1 MSETRSVS
9 VIGAGDMGYGFAIH
23 FTLQGQDVT
32 LVDVDE
38 SALVDARDRIR
49 GSVSLLAER
58 GITDRDPDAVVE
70 SIAYATDAAAGVAD
84 AAVVLEAVPEDL
96 DLKRAVFREVA
107 AAAPEDAILASNTSG
122 IPITEIAE
130 AVPDA
135 ADRVAGCH
143 WWFPPFLL
151 TPVEVIRGEATSDRT
166 IDRLAAFVEA
176 VDRDPIHVEKDVPG
190 FVWNRIQAAIARECM
205 YLAEEGVASVEDINR
220 AIRDGYAVRTAAT
233 GPFET
238 LDLAGLDLVKT
249 GAERRY
255 ADLSDADG
263 PPDVLVDLVESG
275 RTGVKAGAGFFEYD
289 RPADEVIRERDATVT
304 TIQQC
309 LGRLPDGDEGGN

>member
-1 MSETRSVS
+1 MTETRSVS
-9 VIGAGDMGYGFAIH
+9 VIGAGDMGYGFAVH
-23 FTLQGQDVT
+23 FALQDQDVT

-38 SALVDARDRIR
+38 SVLADARERIR
-49 GSVSLLAER
+49 GSVSLLTDR
-58 GITDRDPDAVVE
+58 GITDRDPDDVVE
-70 SIAYATDAAAGVAD
+70 AITCTTDAAAGVAD
-84 AAVVLEAVPEDL
+84 AAVVLEAVSEDV
-96 DLKRAVFREVA
+96 DLKQTVFREVA
-107 AAAPEDAILASNTSG
+107 AAAPDDAILASNTSG

-130 AVPDA
+130 AVPEA

-151 TPVEVIRGEATSDRT
+151 TPVEVIRGEETADET
-166 IDRLAAFVEA
+166 IERLTAFVEA

-190 FVWNRIQAAIARECM
+190 FVWNRIQAAIARECL
-205 YLAEEGVASVEDINR
+205 YLVEEGVASVEDINR

-255 ADLSDADG
+255 SDLSDADA
-263 PPDVLVDLVESG
+263 PPDALVDLVESG

-289 RPADEVIRERDATVT
+289 RPADEIIRERDATVT

-309 LGRLPDGDEGGN
+309 LGRLPDGD

>member
-1 MSETRSVS
+1 MPDARPVS
-9 VIGAGDMGYGFAIH
+9 VVGAGDMGYGFAIH
-23 FTLQGQDVT
+23 FTLEGQDVT
-32 LVDVDE
+32 LIDVDE
-38 SALVDARDRIR
+38 SVLADARERIR

-58 GITDRDPDAVVE
+58 GITDRDPEAVVE
-70 SIAYATDAAAGVAD
+70 AIDYTTDAAAGVAD
-84 AAVVLEAVPEDL
+84 AAVVLEAVSEDL
-96 DLKRAVFREVA
+96 ELKRAVFREVA
-107 AAAPEDAILASNTSG
+107 AAAPGDAILASNTSG

-130 AVPDA
+130 AVPEA

-151 TPVEVIRGEATSDRT
+151 TPVEVIRGAETSDET
-166 IDRLAAFVEA
+166 IRELTAFVEA
-176 VDRDPIHVEKDVPG
+176 IDRDPIHVEKDVPG
-190 FVWNRIQAAIARECM
+190 FVWNRIQGAIARECM
-205 YLAEEGVASVEDINR
+205 YLVEEGVASVEDINR

-238 LDLAGLDLVKT
+238 LDLAGLDLVKI

-255 ADLSDADG
+255 PELSDADA

-275 RTGVKAGAGFFEYD
+275 RTGVTAGSGFFEYD
-289 RPADEVIRERDATVT
+289 RPADEVIRDRDATVA

-309 LGRLPDGDEGGN
+309 LGRLPGGD